1 MRLVWCACFAAVL
14 TTFSGACATTVRQ
27 SGPERS
33 PPAGTVLLTAKD
45 LERYAASSTLLQAL
59 EIVSPMLVNRGGSVR
74 VMIDN
79 NAPTD
84 PEILNTI
91 RASEVSEVRL
101 IRPSGSARPM
111 TSISPNGDVVAGTIL
126 QVITRR
132 S

>member
-1 MRLVWCACFAAVL
+1 
-14 TTFSGACATTVRQ
+14 
-27 SGPERS
+27 
-33 PPAGTVLLTAKD
+33 

-101 IRPSGSARPM
+101 IRPSSSARPM

>member
-14 TTFSGACATTVRQ
+14 TIFTSACATTTRP
-27 SGPERS
+27 SGPDRS
-33 PPAGTVLLTAKD
+33 PPVGTVLLTAKD
-45 LERYAASSTLLQAL
+45 LERYAPGSTLLQAL
-59 EIVSPMLVNRGGSVR
+59 QIVSPVLVSRGESVR

-91 RASEVSEVRL
+91 RASEVFEVRL
-101 IRPSGSARPM
+101 IRPSASARPM
-111 TSISPNGDVVAGTIL
+111 TSVSPNGDVIAGTVL

-132 S
+132 P